1 MGVNSPMARAK
12 SLAAALCA
20 GLILAGCSFVSDVLY
35 PSLSGDEPEGA
46 APPAMASG
54 AQSIPASAAESNGQ
68 PTLSPAAAAPPALG
82 TGQFNPPSVTPGQ
95 PTGTFVGQKVVQFR
109 GELQRLQA
117 QIREENQS
125 LQAIRGQTVQHSERY
140 HATVG
145 VIQARLQ
152 VGTTPG
158 NPILVSQWNAAQG
171 LLDQVA
177 SDVAQMNSLAN
188 RVSGTSTL
196 ASYLLELV
204 RAAYGLSGAV
214 DEDHRQLTI
223 LEDEVNR
230 TVVTIDRLLNELSSD
245 ISRQSAYLAT
255 ERSNLTALSL
265 AIKNGELYGSSLANR
280 AFQSSAPVASAA
292 PAALPGEAQAPAAGG
307 DPLRPAERRVR
318 AGAVH
323 RLVGRAQPPA
333 ERDLRPCG
341 GRAAV
346 GFARP
351 SHARAEPVE
360 ARRGEGAALDVGD
373 GPADGPR
380 PPVGDDQLRRRD
392 RRGAHLRALG
402 AARDAGPRYASTVAT
417 ASASAWSK
425 AAASA

>member
-1 MGVNSPMARAK
+1 MGVNSPMAQART
-12 SLAAALCA
+12 LAAAICA

-35 PSLSGDEPEGA
+35 PSITGEEPSGNGA
-46 APPAMASG
+46 AQPTMAASG
-54 AQSIPASAAESNGQ
+54 GAQQIPASAAESNSQ
-68 PTLSPAAAAPPALG
+68 PTLSPAPPPMLG
-82 TGQFNPPSVTPGQ
+82 TGQFTPPAVTPGA

-109 GELQRLQA
+109 GELQALQE
-117 QIREENQS
+117 QIRDENGV
-125 LQAIRGQTVQHSERY
+125 LQGIRGQTVQHSERY

-145 VIQARLQ
+145 AIQARLQ

-171 LLDQVA
+171 LLDQIS

-196 ASYLLELV
+196 SSYLLESV

-214 DEDHRQLTI
+214 DEDHRQLSI

-245 ISRQSAYLAT
+245 IGRQSAYLAT

-292 PAALPGEAQAPAAGG
+292 PTSLPGDSARRRPLVVIRFDRPNVEYSQALYTALSGALNRRPNAQFDLVAVAPQSGT
-307 DPLRPAERRVR
+307 PAEVTRAQNQSKREAEKVLRSMSEMGLPMERVR
-318 AGAVH
+318 LSAMTSTGAETNEVH
-323 RLVGRAQPPA
+323 IYVR
-333 ERDLRPCG
+333 
-341 GRAAV
+341 
-346 GFARP
+346 
-351 SHARAEPVE
+351 
-360 ARRGEGAALDVGD
+360 
-373 GPADGPR
+373 
-380 PPVGDDQLRRRD
+380 
-392 RRGAHLRALG
+392 
-402 AARDAGPRYASTVAT
+402 
-417 ASASAWSK
+417 
-425 AAASA
+425 

>member
-1 MGVNSPMARAK
+1 MARAK

-35 PSLSGDEPEGA
+35 PSITGEEPSSS
-46 APPAMASG
+46 APPTTMASAG
-54 AQSIPASAAESNGQ
+54 GTQQIAASEAERNSQ
-68 PTLSPAAAAPPALG
+68 PTLSPAPPPTLG
-82 TGQFNPPSVTPGQ
+82 TGQFNPPAVTPGA
-95 PTGTFVGQKVVQFR
+95 PTGTFVGQKVGQFR
-109 GELQRLQA
+109 GELQRLQE
-117 QIREENQS
+117 QIRGENQS

-140 HATVG
+140 HSTVG
-145 VIQARLQ
+145 AIQARLQ

-171 LLDQVA
+171 LLDQIA

-196 ASYLLELV
+196 ASYLLESV

-214 DEDHRQLTI
+214 DEDHRQLAI

-245 ISRQSAYLAT
+245 IGRQSAYLAT

-292 PAALPGEAQAPAAGG
+292 PTSLPGGASRRPLVVIRFDRANVEYEQALYTALSGALNRRPNAQFDLVAVAPQSGSPAQVTRAQNQSKR
-307 DPLRPAERRVR
+307 DAEKVLRSMSEMGLPMERVR
-318 AGAVH
+318 LSAMTSPGAETNEVH
-323 RLVGRAQPPA
+323 IYVR
-333 ERDLRPCG
+333 
-341 GRAAV
+341 
-346 GFARP
+346 
-351 SHARAEPVE
+351 
-360 ARRGEGAALDVGD
+360 
-373 GPADGPR
+373 
-380 PPVGDDQLRRRD
+380 
-392 RRGAHLRALG
+392 
-402 AARDAGPRYASTVAT
+402 
-417 ASASAWSK
+417 
-425 AAASA
+425 